1 MAAHRVISIS
11 ALMACIAIT
20 LASTPPIQHVA
31 LEICGKNETG
41 AIGTWLATHTD
52 VITACDCK
60 ALCRKNIQ
68 CMAWQWFP
76 SRWVEHELS
85 SDRML
90 ITDANTCYLKSTSG
104 IARNSASISAE
115 YVRPPAPSPAPPGPA
130 PSNWSTTVTAR
141 SSDARP
147 VILYGFGNELCY
159 QSLNDTVLA
168 SAIASA
174 GGTVGRF
181 PGGTPSDYWHWDTGW
196 ATDLSGYQGPRPAT
210 PTTWAAYAKLSNTI
224 HTIFDINQLTAN
236 LSYAIDGLRAHA
248 AAGSMM
254 PQ

>member
-1 MAAHRVISIS
+1 MAAQYSRISVMSMS

-20 LASTPPIQHVA
+20 LASTSENKHIA
-31 LEICGKNETG
+31 FDICGMNQTG
-41 AIGTWLATHTD
+41 ANGTWLATHAD
-52 VITACDCK
+52 VVAACHCE
-60 ALCRKNIQ
+60 ALCSNNIQ

-76 SRWVEHELS
+76 SQWIAHESS
-85 SDRML
+85 SDHMK
-90 ITDANTCYLKSTSG
+90 ITDENTCYLKSTRG
-104 IARNSASISAE
+104 IAPNPASISAE

-130 PSNWSTTVTAR
+130 PSNWSTTATAN
-141 SSDARP
+141 SSDTRP
-147 VILYGFGNELCY
+147 VILYGFGNELCF

-181 PGGTPSDYWHWDTGW
+181 PGGTPSDYWRWDTGW

-210 PTTWAAYAKLSNTI
+210 PTTWAAYAKMSNTI

-248 AAGSMM
+248 AAG
-254 PQ
+254 